1 MKKWV
6 LISLAA
12 IFFLAIFM
20 RLYPLTQFAVWGSDS
35 GEYYSIIGQLTRDG
49 YVKTEYNGWGFAYPY
64 FPGMFHLSGSIS
76 HLLGISNLSAMILF
90 IPFAAS
96 FSVLLVFF
104 LARMI
109 FKSSEAGILGAAFM
123 AVAMPHVFTTSHP
136 MPGSLGDLFL
146 ILGLLL
152 FFGSLKNKKF
162 LPLLILVSFALIVT
176 HHLSSYFFFIMGLG
190 GLFVS
195 ELLKNEE
202 SKGAK
207 YLWGFLFFFLTAM
220 ILFWSLAAQPFYESV
235 VSDAFDFPVW
245 AILSLGYVFLIAAY
259 LIVRIRRRGKWSY
272 EPNFPEPKIQVMKYL
287 ALLIVLFL
295 ILALVTLN
303 AVLGTDIDLKPQTV
317 LLFAPFLALVAFGSV
332 GPGYLRFYK
341 NGVMVYGWIL
351 ALFLSLLI
359 GVVTSNRVLLPYRHP
374 EYLMIPLV
382 LFFGIGIV
390 MVLGIYGQRKIGVRA
405 LLISAIITLL
415 LLSTFSAYPGKEI
428 MGGFQEGTSIADMQ
442 GVIWAGE
449 SLEADSTVASDHRMS
464 SMLFGFAGLNATWDS
479 AEQTLHG
486 ETYSDFRDELEGIDI
501 PSGKKPINYVLL
513 DDDIKEGVA
522 LLQWENAQPLSQ
534 GAQDK
539 FQRWPFVKLYEANGV
554 KIYGIVK

>member
-12 IFFLAIFM
+12 VFFLAILM
-20 RLYPLTQFAVWGSDS
+20 RLYPLTQFAIWGSDS
-35 GEYYSIIGQLTRDG
+35 GEYYSIIGQLTKDG
-49 YVKTEYNGWGFAYPY
+49 YISTDYNGWGFAYPY

-76 HLLGISNLSAMILF
+76 HLFGISPLNAMILF
-90 IPFAAS
+90 VPFAAS

-104 LARMI
+104 LARLI
-109 FKSSEAGILGAAFM
+109 FKSSEAGILGAAFL
-123 AVAMPHVFTTSHP
+123 AVAMPHVFSTSHP

-146 ILGLLL
+146 ILALLL
-152 FFGSLKNKKF
+152 FFGSFKNKKI
-162 LPLLILVSFALIVT
+162 LPLLILTSFALIVT

-202 SKGAK
+202 SKNAK

-220 ILFWSLAAQPFYESV
+220 ILFWRFAAQPFYDRV
-235 VSDAFDFPVW
+235 VVDAFDFPIWVV
-245 AILSLGYVFLIAAY
+245 LSLGYAFLIAAFF
-259 LIVRIRRRGKWSY
+259 IIKIRRRGKWNY
-272 EPNFPEPKIQVMKYL
+272 EPKFPKPRIQVMKYL

-295 ILALVTLN
+295 ILALVTFS
-303 AVLGTDIDLKPQTV
+303 VIPGTDIDLEPQTV

-332 GPGYLRFYK
+332 GPGYLRFHK

-390 MVLGIYGQRKIGVRA
+390 MVLGVFGGRKIGVRA
-405 LLISAIITLL
+405 VLICAIIILLILSA
-415 LLSTFSAYPGKEI
+415 FSAYPGKEI
-428 MGGFQEGTSIADMQ
+428 MGGFQEGTSVEDMQ

-449 SLEADSTVASDHRMS
+449 SLEAGSTVASDHRMS
-464 SMLFGFAGLNATWDS
+464 SMVFGFSGLNATWDA

-486 ETYSDFRDELEGIDI
+486 ETYFDFRDELDEIDI

-513 DDDIKEGVA
+513 DDDIKEGAA
-522 LLQWENAQPLSQ
+522 LLQRENARPLSQ
-534 GAQDK
+534 EAQDK

-554 KIYGIVK
+554 EIYGIVR